1 MYVYVYSDISINI
14 LSVYNKYIYI
24 YMYKCVDGEKMMKKI
39 YIYICRYTYIYK
51 KMMNMCLP
59 FSLAFVYGEHIA
71 SCAYVSCGQD
81 KRRWILLVRVDV
93 RFVFVIVEVGG
104 QSYRAVIANKYRLL
118 NKYGFCF
125 SFRGIPYADS

>member
-1 MYVYVYSDISINI
+1 
-14 LSVYNKYIYI
+14 
-24 YMYKCVDGEKMMKKI
+24 MMK
-39 YIYICRYTYIYK
+39 
-51 KMMNMCLP
+51 MCLP
-59 FSLAFVYGEHIA
+59 FSLAIVYGEHIA

>member
-1 MYVYVYSDISINI
+1 
-14 LSVYNKYIYI
+14 
-24 YMYKCVDGEKMMKKI
+24 
-39 YIYICRYTYIYK
+39 
-51 KMMNMCLP
+51 MMNMCLP

-81 KRRWILLVRVDV
+81 KRRWILLLRVDV

-104 QSYRAVIANKYRLL
+104 QSYRAVIANKYRFV

-125 SFRGIPYADS
+125 SFRGIPCADS